1 MAEATGKAWSD
12 GLGASTM
19 AMVSEAPL
27 AFFLGP
33 LCVGVLALM
42 GMSLHPLVLAPL
54 LLAWACSVVSYHGSR
69 TSRRA
74 VRVGA
79 GIACAVFALLGLAA
93 AQYWI

>member
-1 MAEATGKAWSD
+1 MAEEAGKAWFD

-27 AFFLGP
+27 ALFLGP
-33 LCVGVLALM
+33 LSVGVLALM
-42 GMSLHPLVLAPL
+42 GVSLHPWVLAPL
-54 LLAWACSVVSYHGSR
+54 LLGWACSIVSYHGIR

-74 VRVGA
+74 VGVGA

-93 AQYWI
+93 VQYWV